1 MHCEGNFSYTSCLFI
16 VALVSSGLE
25 PVDSFQGFETLLQA
39 SGSDD
44 VLWSSDTQR
53 LDDWSE
59 MVRTA
64 CGTVQDG

>member
-44 VLWSSDTQR
+44 FYGVAIPNAWMIGLRW
-53 LDDWSE
+53 
-59 MVRTA
+59 
-64 CGTVQDG
+64 